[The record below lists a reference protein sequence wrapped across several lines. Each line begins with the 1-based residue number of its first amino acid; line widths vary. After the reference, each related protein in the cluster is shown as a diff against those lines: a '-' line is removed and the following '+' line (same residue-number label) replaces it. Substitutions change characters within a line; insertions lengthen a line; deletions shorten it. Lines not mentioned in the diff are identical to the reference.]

1 MAHLIRLTDYQ
12 TREPVLYNLDTV
24 VQIERMK
31 DHTIITTR
39 WGSLWLENTVVE
51 SLEYIEK
58 VSKGEQPQ
66 EAPTPF

>member
-39 WGSLWLENTVVE
+39 WGRNTVVE
-51 SLEYIEK
+51 PLEYIEK

>member
-39 WGSLWLENTVVE
+39 WGRNTVIE